1 MKKHYME
8 ILMGGL
14 LLVCVYFLSKEAAA
28 VSTTMNQSK
37 GVLMVDC
44 GHGGMDPGMI
54 GINGVQEKDFNL
66 SIGLKLK
73 TELEKKG
80 YQVVTTR
87 EKDEG
92 LYEETSV
99 NKKVQDMQNRI
110 LLMQE
115 VKPVLTV
122 SIHQNSYEDPNVK
135 GPQVFYYKDSPEG
148 EALAVILQRH
158 LNEKLKVERPRKAK
172 GNTSYYL
179 LKRSPGVLNIVECG
193 FLTNPEEAQKL
204 ADEEYQK
211 LVAEAIAEGI
221 EEYLQNG

>member
-1 MKKHYME
+1 MRLFSVKGGSSGFHNHE
-8 ILMGGL
+8 PEQGCAHGGL
-14 LLVCVYFLSKEAAA
+14 WPWRYGSGNDRNQW
-28 VSTTMNQSK
+28 ST
-37 GVLMVDC
+37 GEGLY
-44 GHGGMDPGMI
+44 
-54 GINGVQEKDFNL
+54 L

-158 LNEKLKVERPRKAK
+158 LNEKLKVERPREAK

>member
-1 MKKHYME
+1 M
-8 ILMGGL
+8 
-14 LLVCVYFLSKEAAA
+14 
-28 VSTTMNQSK
+28 
-37 GVLMVDC
+37 
-44 GHGGMDPGMI
+44 
-54 GINGVQEKDFNL
+54 
-66 SIGLKLK
+66 
-73 TELEKKG
+73 
-80 YQVVTTR
+80 
-87 EKDEG
+87 
-92 LYEETSV
+92 
-99 NKKVQDMQNRI
+99 
-110 LLMQE
+110 
-115 VKPVLTV
+115 LTV

-158 LNEKLKVERPRKAK
+158 LNEKLKVERPREAK

-193 FLTNPEEAQKL
+193 FLTNPEDAQKL